1 MHFVFKRRKK
11 TLIFKSLKD
20 VSYSLVAGS
29 FPIKSCYLIYTKVY
43 KLNV

>member
-1 MHFVFKRRKK
+1 MHFIFKRRKK
-11 TLIFKSLKD
+11 NSYFKSLKD

-29 FPIKSCYLIYTKVY
+29 FPIKSCYLIYTNVY